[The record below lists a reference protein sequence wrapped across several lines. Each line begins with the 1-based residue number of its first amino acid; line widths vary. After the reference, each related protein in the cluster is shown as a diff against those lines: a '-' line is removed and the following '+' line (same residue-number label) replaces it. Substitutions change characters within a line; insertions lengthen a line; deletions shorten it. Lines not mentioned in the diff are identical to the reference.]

1 MAKKVEKVVKLQIPA
16 GKANPAPPVG
26 PALGQAGVNIMGF
39 CKEFNARTQEQAGL
53 IIPVEISVYEDRSFT
68 FITKTPPAPVLL
80 KKAIYVEKGSG
91 EPNKTKVAT
100 VTKDQV
106 REIAQTKMQDL
117 NAADEEANLCVLSKV
132 LHVVWVSLYNNY

>member
-1 MAKKVEKVVKLQIPA
+1 
-16 GKANPAPPVG
+16 
-26 PALGQAGVNIMGF
+26 MGF

-80 KKAIYVEKGSG
+80 KSAGVEKGSG

-117 NAADEEANLCVLSKV
+117 NAQTKRLCVLSKV
-132 LHVVWVSLYNNY
+132 LLVVWVSLYNN

>member
-1 MAKKVEKVVKLQIPA
+1 
-16 GKANPAPPVG
+16 
-26 PALGQAGVNIMGF
+26 MGF

-80 KKAIYVEKGSG
+80 KSGVEKGSG

-117 NAADEEANLCVLSKV
+117 NAQTKKRLCVLSKV
-132 LHVVWVSLYNNY
+132 LLVVWVSLYNN

>member
-1 MAKKVEKVVKLQIPA
+1 MQIPA

-80 KKAIYVEKGSG
+80 KKRWRRKGSG
-91 EPNKTKVAT
+91 EPNKTKVAS

-117 NAADEEANLCVLSKV
+117 NAADEEALCVLSKV
-132 LHVVWVSLYNNY
+132 LHVAWVSL